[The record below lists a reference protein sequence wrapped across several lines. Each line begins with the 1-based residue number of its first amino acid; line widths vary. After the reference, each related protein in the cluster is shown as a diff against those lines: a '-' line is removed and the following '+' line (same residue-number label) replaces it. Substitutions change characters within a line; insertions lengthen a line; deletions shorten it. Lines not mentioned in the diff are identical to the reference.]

1 MARIVTKFGFLKQG
15 SRKKAGTYA
24 SYIAT
29 REGVE
34 KIDDSKKYAPATKK
48 QMQFIEKLE
57 SQYPDMKTM
66 LEYEDFW
73 KEPTIKN
80 ASELTRRIMEE
91 HAEEVLENTTY
102 ADYIATRPRVEKMGS
117 HGLFTDH
124 GIEVNLRKV
133 SEELNHHEG
142 KIWTMIVS
150 MRREDASRLG
160 FDSGNRW
167 RELLRSQTKQISE
180 SFKIPMGNL
189 KWYAA
194 FHNESHHPHVHMIV
208 YSKDEKEGYLTKQG
222 IEKLRSSLARELFA
236 QDLYTTYFEKTRY
249 RNALKQVGK
258 DRLERLLD
266 DMKQRSYENEKV
278 EVLLRALAQGLTKH
292 KGKKVYA
299 YLKPEL
305 KNLVDEVVEEIGRDA
320 RVKELYNLWY
330 EKQEEVLKT
339 YSDAMPLRLSL
350 SQNPEFRSLKNMV
363 IEECAN
369 LNQNNPLT
377 VAEKAVLVS
386 ESSVKIFRRFGEV
399 FADTMKPNPKV
410 EHSTDRKLKQRLEE
424 KKQAQGLR

>member
-34 KIDDSKKYAPATKK
+34 KIDDSKNYAPATKK
-48 QMQFIEKLE
+48 QKKFIEKLE
-57 SQYPDMKTM
+57 SQYPDMKSM
-66 LEYEDFW
+66 LEYEDYL

-80 ASELTRRIMEE
+80 ASELAMRIMEE

-102 ADYIATRPRVEKMGS
+102 ADYIATRPRVEKVGN

-124 GIEVNLRKV
+124 GVEVNLRKV
-133 SEELNHHEG
+133 SEELNLHEG
-142 KIWTMIVS
+142 NIWTLIVS

-167 RELLRSQTKQISE
+167 RELLRSQTEQISE

-208 YSKDEKEGYLTKQG
+208 YSKDEKQGYLTKQG
-222 IEKLRSSLARELFA
+222 IEELRSSLAKELFA
-236 QDLYTTYFEKTRY
+236 QDLYATYFEKTRY
-249 RNALKQVGK
+249 RNEIKQTGR
-258 DRLERLLD
+258 DRIESLLE
-266 DMKQRSYENEKV
+266 DMKQRRCANDKV
-278 EVLLRALAQGLTKH
+278 EILMRSLAQGLIKH

-305 KNLVDEVVEEIGRDA
+305 KNLVDEIVEEIGRDPK
-320 RVKELYNLWY
+320 VKELYYLWY
-330 EKQEEVLKT
+330 EKQEEVRKT
-339 YSDAMPLRLSL
+339 YSEAMPQRLLL
-350 SQNPEFRSLKNMV
+350 SRNPEFQSLKNMV

-369 LNQNNPLT
+369 LNQNQSLT
-377 VAEKAVLVS
+377 MAEKAIIVS
-386 ESSVKIFRRFGEV
+386 ESSAKIFRRFGEV
-399 FADTMKPNPKV
+399 FADKMEPNFNV
-410 EHSTDRKLKQRLEE
+410 EHSTDRKLKHRLEE
-424 KKQAQGLR
+424 KKQALGLK